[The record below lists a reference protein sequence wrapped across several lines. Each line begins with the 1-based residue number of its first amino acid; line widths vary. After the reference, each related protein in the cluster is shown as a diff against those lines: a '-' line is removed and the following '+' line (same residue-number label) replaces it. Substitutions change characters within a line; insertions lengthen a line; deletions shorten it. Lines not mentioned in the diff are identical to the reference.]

1 MNRRRMN
8 VCQKASC
15 GRNMSSLIWLCGIKY
30 GKFGIQKWIREQ
42 QEPAF
47 YQEKHVGVLNTDS
60 VSSLKDWLA
69 QQVVTMKDAPS
80 GDHHAQ
86 QSVEHCLPKAM
97 LECTFHCVSFHPEIP
112 AHLAID
118 L

>member
-15 GRNMSSLIWLCGIKY
+15 GRNMSSLIWLCGIKC
-30 GKFGIQKWIREQ
+30 GKFGIEKWIREQ

-69 QQVVTMKDAPS
+69 QQVVTINDAPS
-80 GDHHAQ
+80 GDHRAQ

-97 LECTFHCVSFHPEIP
+97 LECTFLLCLLSS
-112 AHLAID
+112 
-118 L
+118 